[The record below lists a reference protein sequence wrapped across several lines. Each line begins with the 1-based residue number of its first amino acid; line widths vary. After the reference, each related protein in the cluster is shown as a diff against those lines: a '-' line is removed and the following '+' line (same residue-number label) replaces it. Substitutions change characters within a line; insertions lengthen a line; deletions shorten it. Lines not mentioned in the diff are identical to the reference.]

1 MGAKRARINRGSHPE
16 ESNLCVEN
24 KVNSIGGNETV
35 PGDK

>member
-1 MGAKRARINRGSHPE
+1 MAKRARINRGSHPE
-16 ESNLCVEN
+16 ESNLCIEN